1 MDYGI
6 MIIEWMTHPILLQ
19 LKTCSC
25 QFKGCKQ
32 LLKILIKFVFK
43 SFQNPWHNIS
53 QFSVNYSAFNWIA
66 FNLQSVQMSW
76 CVCLCAFQVNI
87 NFPCWPIPCLQLL
100 GRLNLLFIFSA
111 RICHGEMRLKNPFER
126 ETHATE
132 CKCECCKQY
141 FVSVF
146 ACCNWKM

>member
-76 CVCLCAFQVNI
+76 CVFVCLSSEYKFSMLADSMPPTLGSFKFVIYIFCAYVPWRDEI
-87 NFPCWPIPCLQLL
+87 
-100 GRLNLLFIFSA
+100 
-111 RICHGEMRLKNPFER
+111 ENPFEK